1 MNAILGYSEMLI
13 EDAGDEEEVPGQEML
28 PDLKKIHSAGK
39 HLLALINDVLDLSK
53 VEAGRMDLYLESFEV
68 GPLVAEVA
76 TTAAPLAAANENRLV
91 TSGGEAAGEMT
102 ADLTKVRQILLNL
115 LSNACKFTREGEV
128 VLAVERVSG
137 NDRDGG
143 DRLVFRVSDTGIGMT
158 PEQLGRVFDEFAQ
171 ADVSITRKYGGT
183 GLGLTLC
190 RRFARLMGGDVTAE
204 SEAGVGT
211 TFTVD
216 LPAVVIETS
225 GPVAA
230 TG

>member
-1 MNAILGYSEMLI
+1 
-13 EDAGDEEEVPGQEML
+13 
-28 PDLKKIHSAGK
+28 
-39 HLLALINDVLDLSK
+39 
-53 VEAGRMDLYLESFEV
+53 
-68 GPLVAEVA
+68 
-76 TTAAPLAAANENRLV
+76 
-91 TSGGEAAGEMT
+91 MT

-137 NDRDGG
+137 TGG